1 MLVLTRKEGE
11 IITIGDSIK
20 IYIQEIKDN
29 QVKLGIQ
36 APSDIPVHR
45 EEIYL
50 KIQKENMR
58 AILSCPEDVDRLMQY
73 LTSEGSQDGSTSQ
86 DKG

>member
-20 IYIQEIKDN
+20 IHIQEVKGN

-50 KIQKENMR
+50 KIQRENLR
-58 AILSCPEDVDRLMQY
+58 AILACPEDVDRLIKNLPPEETQY
-73 LTSEGSQDGSTSQ
+73 GSAEQS
-86 DKG
+86 KG

>member
-11 IITIGDSIK
+11 VITIGDSIK
-20 IYIQEIKDN
+20 IYIQEIKGN

-36 APSDIPVHR
+36 APPDIPVHR

-50 KIQKENMR
+50 KIQKENLR
-58 AILSCPEDVDRLMQY
+58 AILSCPEDVDRLIEN
-73 LTSEGSQDGSTSQ
+73 LPPEESQDGSIKQ